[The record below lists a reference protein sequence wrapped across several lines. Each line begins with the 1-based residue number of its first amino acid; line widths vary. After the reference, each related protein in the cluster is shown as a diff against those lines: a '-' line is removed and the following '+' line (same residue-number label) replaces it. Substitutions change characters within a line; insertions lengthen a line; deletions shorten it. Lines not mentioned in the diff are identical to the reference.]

1 MGSRMSDVA
10 CRLRELEDDPGE
22 KWRGKSWC
30 DLREASASADQLE
43 ADQRGYLMREV
54 VVEVLF
60 GRQTPAGSA
69 LHPSSDPQTYC
80 LSKAS
85 HSYS

>member
-1 MGSRMSDVA
+1 MSDAA

-22 KWRGKSWC
+22 KWQGKSWC
-30 DLREASASADQLE
+30 GPREASASPDQELSADR
-43 ADQRGYLMREV
+43 RGYLMKEV

-60 GRQTPAGSA
+60 ERRTPAGSA
-69 LHPSSDPQTYC
+69 LHPSSDPQAYC